1 MTVMKYADQIYAGV
15 LGKILGVY
23 LGRPVEGWSYEK
35 IRETFGEIS
44 YYVHDRVGV
53 PLIVADDDISGTFG
67 FFRAI
72 PDYGYRRDTS
82 AKEFGNTWLNYIIEN
97 KTILWWGGLGR
108 STEHTA
114 FLNLKKGMDAPR
126 SGSIEANGKTLAEQI
141 GAQIFIDAIAMAC
154 PDDPDLAVKLVR
166 EAAGVSHDG
175 IAVEAACHLAA
186 LEAMAFEEK
195 DLDTLFDR
203 AAAYVNSRQLLDI
216 IADVRQIC
224 RREKDWRKV
233 RAYLDPKYGYGV
245 WPGCCHMVPNHAMV
259 VASILLGGDDF
270 QKSVSIAASA
280 AWDTDC
286 NAGNVGA
293 FNGIRLGTAGISAGA
308 DLRGPAAD
316 LMYVVT
322 ADGGSVVTDAVQE
335 AKKILAAAAAFREET
350 AVLSPCRY
358 TFEFPGSVQG
368 FARCEFDHGNMADV
382 RVRNQNEIPDSEEN
396 ALRVECVHVA
406 EGVTANV
413 SVPTFIDFT
422 KLAAN
427 FSTVASPALYS
438 SQKVHTV
445 LRAEGLPEGCGSVS
459 VRPYILY
466 YDIDNEIRAKYGE
479 TWDVT
484 KEDQE
489 FVWQVPD
496 TEGMSVF
503 KLGYQI
509 LSGKRFDGAVI
520 LSRADWK
527 GAPSQFGQRGMLMNS
542 IWNTNPLWL
551 AGFASSAAQFAA
563 DFNRTYCVS
572 HTEDNGVVTIGSR
585 EWKDYSV
592 ESAVYYSLHRE
603 GGLAAR
609 SVGHRR
615 YYAAVL
621 TGYRKA
627 QIIRVRDRER
637 AVLAEASFGYE
648 EDKRYELKFTVRG
661 DRLTFSVNGEK
672 ILEAEDG
679 TFSCGGAGFVVS
691 EGTMTCDSLIIRGE
705 DDREEQSLL
714 DQNGKIIQ

>member
-1 MTVMKYADQIYAGV
+1 MTVTKYADQIYAGV

-35 IRETFGEIS
+35 IQETFGYIN
-44 YYVHDRVGV
+44 YYVHDKVGV

-72 PDYGYRRDTS
+72 PDYGYKRETT

-114 FLNLKKGMDAPR
+114 FLNLKNGMDAPE
-126 SGSIEANGKTLAEQI
+126 SGSIKVNGKTLAEQI

-154 PDDPDLAVKLVR
+154 PNDPDLAVKLVR
-166 EAAGVSHDG
+166 NAASVSHDG
-175 IAVEAACHLAA
+175 LAVEAACHLAA

-203 AAAYVNSRQLLDI
+203 AAKYVNNQQLLDI

-224 RREKDWRKV
+224 KKESDWRKV

-270 QKSVSIAASA
+270 QKSISIASSA

-293 FNGIRLGTAGISAGA
+293 FNGIRLGLEGINAGA
-308 DLRGPAAD
+308 DFRGPVAD

-322 ADGGSVVTDAVQE
+322 SDGGSVVTDAVRE
-335 AKKILAAAAAFREET
+335 TREILKAAAAFRDERIE
-350 AVLSPCRY
+350 LPSSRY
-358 TFEFPGSVQG
+358 AFEYPGSVQG
-368 FARCEFDHGNMADV
+368 FAKCEYDHGNMASV
-382 RVRNQNEIPDSEEN
+382 CVSNQNETDPQEN
-396 ALRVECVHVA
+396 GLRIGCTHVA
-406 EGVTANV
+406 DGVTANV
-413 SVPTFIDFT
+413 STQTFIDFT

-438 SQKVHTV
+438 SQKVHMV
-445 LRAEGLPEGCGSVS
+445 LRAENLPSGEESVQ

-466 YDIDNEIRAKYGE
+466 YDIDNKIQAEYGE
-479 TWDVT
+479 AWNVT
-484 KEDQE
+484 EDAKE
-489 FVWQVPD
+489 FIWTVPD
-496 TEGMSVF
+496 TEGMSIF
-503 KLGYQI
+503 KLGCQVM
-509 LSGKRFDGAVI
+509 SRKRFDGAVI
-520 LSRADWK
+520 IRSIDWK
-527 GAPSQFGQRGMLMNS
+527 GAPSDFGQRGMLMNS

-551 AGFASSAAQFAA
+551 AGFASSAVQFAA
-563 DFNRTYCVS
+563 DFNQTYCVS
-572 HTEDNGVVTIGSR
+572 NVEDNGVVTIGSR

-592 ESAVYYSLHRE
+592 ESTIYYSLHRE
-603 GGLAAR
+603 GGLVAR
-609 SVGHRR
+609 SVGHKR

-621 TGYRKA
+621 RGYGRA
-627 QIIRVRDRER
+627 QIIRVNDREKT
-637 AVLAEASFGYE
+637 VLAEVPYTYCEDTGY
-648 EDKRYELKFTVRG
+648 RLVFTVKG
-661 DRLTFSVNGEK
+661 KELILEVNGDE
-672 ILEAEDG
+672 IVRAEDS
-679 TFSCGGAGFVVS
+679 TFTEGGAGFVVS
-691 EGTMTCDSLIIRGE
+691 GGTMTCDSLIIHGTE
-705 DDREEQSLL
+705 AEA
-714 DQNGKIIQ
+714 